1 MEPVHYCCGEYHDD
15 MEPCDIYDIVV
26 QGIHS
31 RQVSRRMSKYTSA
44 ENPEK
49 PPGFMYK
56 INKTIKNVHVF

>member
-31 RQVSRRMSKYTSA
+31 RQVSRRMSKYTSTETLGETA
-44 ENPEK
+44 W
-49 PPGFMYK
+49 
-56 INKTIKNVHVF
+56 IHVQNQQDD